1 MAGYRLGAHAPVVH
15 GDAYVSEHAIII
27 GDVEICEGASIW
39 PGAIL
44 RGDSDKIVI
53 GRNSNV
59 QDGAVIH
66 ADPGFPVR
74 LGDAVSIGHL
84 AMIHGCTIGSN
95 CIIGIHAILLNGSH
109 IGENCLVG
117 AGSVIPENRHY
128 DAGSLIVGTPGRVI
142 RALSVEAIDAI
153 ANNAVHYRTR
163 GARYST
169 TLERV
174 F

>member
-1 MAGYRLGAHAPVVH
+1 MAGYRLGEHAPRVH
-15 GDAYVSEHAIII
+15 RDAYVSEHAIII

-53 GRNSNV
+53 GPNSNV

-66 ADPGFPVR
+66 ADPGLPTV

-95 CIIGIHAILLNGSH
+95 CIIGIHAILLNGSR

-128 DAGSLIVGTPGRVI
+128 EAGSLIVGTPGRVI
-142 RALSVEAIDAI
+142 RALSDEAINAI
-153 ANNAVHYRTR
+153 AANAVHYRAR
-163 GARYST
+163 GARYRT
-169 TLERV
+169 LLERV